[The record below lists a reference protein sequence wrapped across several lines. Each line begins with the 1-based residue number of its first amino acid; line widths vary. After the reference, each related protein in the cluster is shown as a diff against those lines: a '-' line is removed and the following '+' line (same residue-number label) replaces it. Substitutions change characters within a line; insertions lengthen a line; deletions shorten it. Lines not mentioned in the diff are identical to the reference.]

1 VGGLKLLA
9 PSSATAQFP
18 YPTPMTPDAQR
29 NTSAQVRSEVGWLQ
43 NTTSTAPS
51 YGAQGYGNVWER
63 FQGVRGAY
71 ETFKQTLN
79 PKQLA
84 DGANDLAELDAGL
97 DIIQGSFQNFQT
109 DVAAGRP
116 ANAAL
121 RDMCQVL
128 REASQVWLQEFNKV
142 CSRLR
147 TSWR

>member
-97 DIIQGSFQNFQT
+97 VWGMSEQH
-109 DVAAGRP
+109 R
-116 ANAAL
+116 ANNRWRIGL
-121 RDMCQVL
+121 R
-128 REASQVWLQEFNKV
+128 V
-142 CSRLR
+142 CMPGG
-147 TSWR
+147 